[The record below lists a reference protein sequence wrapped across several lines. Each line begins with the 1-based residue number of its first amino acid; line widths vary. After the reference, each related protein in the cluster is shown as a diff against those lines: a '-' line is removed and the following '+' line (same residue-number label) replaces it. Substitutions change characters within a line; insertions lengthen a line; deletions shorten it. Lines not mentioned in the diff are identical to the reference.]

1 MRASGSGVL
10 TGVRAIPLLRGTL
23 FWFQVDSAVRG
34 AAAAPAAPAAA
45 RHGGSPGGAAG
56 APRTP
61 QVRVPGRLRAAVAEP
76 RPAGGG
82 GGRAGEAPGDR
93 RCGSQAE
100 CQAAACE
107 PGGQRPDAA
116 ADADAARSRSKAWH
130 AARHPAAALAA
141 GGASGDAP
149 CCR

>member
-34 AAAAPAAPAAA
+34 AAAAPGAPAAA
-45 RHGGSPGGAAG
+45 RHGGGPGGALG

-61 QVRVPGRLRAAVAEP
+61 QVRAPGRPRAALAEQ

-82 GGRAGEAPGDR
+82 GGCVGEAPGDG
-93 RCGSQAE
+93 RCSGQGE
-100 CQAAACE
+100 GQAAACE
-107 PGGQRPDAA
+107 PGGQNMDLA
-116 ADADAARSRSKAWH
+116 ADADAAWSRSKAWH

-149 CCR
+149 LSR